1 VAAIEE
7 TADVFKVVMSEGVS
21 GLWQFIQEKLE
32 DLKSMVMDAVFDFI
46 KERVLIAGVTWII
59 SLLNPASAFFKACKA
74 IYDIVKF
81 FIERGSQILALVN
94 AIIDS
99 IAAIAKGSLD
109 TAAKWVEDA
118 LAKTIPV
125 AIGFLAAL
133 LNLGDIS
140 ATIKGIIDKAQEPVN
155 KAIDWVIGMAVKGV
169 KAVGNLLGGGEKK
182 EARTGTESGDPVHDA
197 KVTAGLSAI
206 GEREAEAAP
215 EGRPSLEVAEAIA
228 EGVRKDHPV
237 FTSIHVVDGGDHW
250 IYHWTGSEGI
260 YLGHPIPE
268 DILALI
274 KRLELIPETK
284 GAERLIKILA
294 GKLTPNMRKGYVF
307 QAQRTLYWNDEGL
320 LVSIEYRVD
329 NLSTSE
335 VSVFDIVI
343 DDPEGAHDDGKRM
356 TFYVD
361 TKNWE
366 KTTELMQKIE
376 EAEAK
381 KDHDPKKWAALNA
394 NIELR
399 LRSLR
404 KRLDKYRRLNL
415 DVVIEW
421 RGDIPQRIEALNEKR
436 TETLGSIKIISIPKE
451 EGNLPP

>member
-1 VAAIEE
+1 
-7 TADVFKVVMSEGVS
+7 
-21 GLWQFIQEKLE
+21 LE
-32 DLKSMVMDAVFDFI
+32 
-46 KERVLIAGVTWII
+46 
-59 SLLNPASAFFKACKA
+59 
-74 IYDIVKF
+74 
-81 FIERGSQILALVN
+81 
-94 AIIDS
+94 
-99 IAAIAKGSLD
+99 
-109 TAAKWVEDA
+109 
-118 LAKTIPV
+118 
-125 AIGFLAAL
+125 
-133 LNLGDIS
+133 
-140 ATIKGIIDKAQEPVN
+140 
-155 KAIDWVIGMAVKGV
+155 
-169 KAVGNLLGGGEKK
+169 
-182 EARTGTESGDPVHDA
+182 
-197 KVTAGLSAI
+197 
-206 GEREAEAAP
+206 
-215 EGRPSLEVAEAIA
+215 
-228 EGVRKDHPV
+228 
-237 FTSIHVVDGGDHW
+237 
-250 IYHWTGSEGI
+250 
-260 YLGHPIPE
+260 
-268 DILALI
+268 
-274 KRLELIPETK
+274 
-284 GAERLIKILA
+284 

-366 KTTELMQKIE
+366 RTTELMQKIE

-381 KDHDPKKWAALNA
+381 NDHDPKKWAALNA